1 MILTR
6 LLLKKVALG
15 HRRTCLCHY
24 SKMIFLQ
31 NCSLHARE
39 NLSSEPDFRWLFWQ
53 SSTWKLVKLSGTRWT
68 WIFSKSNTIANRTK
82 KPIHS
87 GSKSSKMS
95 HLNFHEKMV
104 KIKFEN
110 STIFKSITKVAHF
123 NEMRLFWLIFIHCDG
138 VLLEEENAI
147 ENYSRRSWRQQHMVQ
162 WQLATSSVQ

>member
-1 MILTR
+1 MHRKRWKICTCGMILTR

-82 KPIHS
+82 KAFHS
-87 GSKSSKMS
+87 GWKSSKMS

-104 KIKFEN
+104 KIK
-110 STIFKSITKVAHF
+110 IFLKI
-123 NEMRLFWLIFIHCDG
+123 RLFS
-138 VLLEEENAI
+138 N
-147 ENYSRRSWRQQHMVQ
+147 R
-162 WQLATSSVQ
+162 

>member
-87 GSKSSKMS
+87 GWKLVNKCLIIFFNIASEAIVFKWWGDDFGNFQPYQSK
-95 HLNFHEKMV
+95 LIQTELL
-104 KIKFEN
+104 
-110 STIFKSITKVAHF
+110 KVI
-123 NEMRLFWLIFIHCDG
+123 LIF
-138 VLLEEENAI
+138 LLKWIEKSCFRFPWDLWKIARNLKLQSPENP
-147 ENYSRRSWRQQHMVQ
+147 
-162 WQLATSSVQ
+162 